1 MGAAW
6 FRECIAMANR
16 LRSLLGFLRAEDGS
30 LRHKAIRS
38 TIWVGL
44 STAGMTSLSLVKS
57 VILARLLT
65 PDHFGLMAACMVV
78 IRAVEVFTETGLGA
92 ALIQRKAQVE
102 DAVPTAFSMAAARGV
117 VLAAIVFAIAPF
129 VSDFYEEPRLTSLLE
144 VMSAALLIS
153 GLSNLNTISL
163 QKDLNFRPLFRLQQA
178 VAVTDLVATVS
189 LAVWLRDVW
198 ALVLGQ
204 IIKSVVALLLSYVL
218 IPGKP
223 RFGWDGQIA
232 RELLAY
238 GRFIT
243 GVTVV
248 VYVTT
253 EIDNVVIG
261 KILGMQALGIYVVA
275 YMLANLPATHLS
287 KVISGVMFPA
297 YSKMQDNPS
306 LLLRAYLE
314 TTRVVSTVAIP
325 LAVGLAILADELVT
339 LVYGPAWKQAATV
352 IPLLCVFGALRAVS
366 STNGYVFNAIGK
378 PQIPFYVNLAKLAMI
393 AALIVPMTRQ
403 YNIVGAAA
411 AVTLPSIAMFA
422 VSYVVFSKTLQVPVS
437 RIVAALTP
445 SLLASA
451 VMASALLLT
460 KQWYSLG
467 DPVHLSLAIAGSVVL
482 YALANWRDLRRAA
495 KLVLDR

>member
-1 MGAAW
+1 MGRWLTAT
-6 FRECIAMANR
+6 
-16 LRSLLGFLRAEDGS
+16 LRFLNAEDGS
-30 LRHKAIRS
+30 LRQKAVRS

-57 VILARLLT
+57 IILARLLT
-65 PDHFGLMAACMVV
+65 PDHFGMMAACMVV
-78 IRAVEVFTETGLGA
+78 IRAVEVFTETGLGP
-92 ALIQRKAQVE
+92 ALIQRKARIE

-117 VLAAIVFAIAPF
+117 VLAAIVFALAPF
-129 VSDFYEEPRLTSLLE
+129 VSGFYDEPRLTSLLE
-144 VMSAALLIS
+144 VLSAALLIS
-153 GLSNLNTISL
+153 GLSNLNTIAL
-163 QKDLNFRPLFRLQQA
+163 QKELSFRPLFRLQQA
-178 VAVTDLVATVS
+178 VAVTDVVVTVS

-204 IIKSVVALLLSYVL
+204 IIKSIIALLLSYVL
-218 IPGKP
+218 VPGRP

-261 KILGMQALGIYVVA
+261 KILGMQPLGIYVVA

-297 YSKMQDNPS
+297 YSKLQDDRS

-325 LAVGLAILADELVT
+325 MAVGVAVLADELIT
-339 LVYGPAWKQAATV
+339 LVYGQAWRQAITV
-352 IPLLCVFGALRAVS
+352 LPLLCVFGALRAVS

-378 PQIPFYVNLAKLAMI
+378 PQIPFYVNLAKLGII

-403 YNIVGAAA
+403 FNLVGAAA
-411 AVTLPSIAMFA
+411 AVTLPSVAMFA
-422 VSYVVFSKTLQVPVS
+422 VSYVVFSKTLRIPVS
-437 RIVAALTP
+437 RMVAAIVP
-445 SLLASA
+445 SVLASA
-451 VMASALLLT
+451 IMASALLLT
-460 KQWYSLG
+460 KRWY
-467 DPVHLSLAIAGSVVL
+467 PLSEPGPLVLAIVGSVVL
-482 YALANWRDLRRAA
+482 YTLANWRDVQRAVR
-495 KLVLDR
+495 LVVER

>member
-1 MGAAW
+1 MGRW
-6 FRECIAMANR
+6 LTSTRR
-16 LRSLLGFLRAEDGS
+16 FLNAEDGS
-30 LRHKAIRS
+30 LRQKAIRS

-78 IRAVEVFTETGLGA
+78 IRAVEVFTETGLGP
-92 ALIQRKAQVE
+92 ALIQRKAGVE

-129 VSDFYEEPRLTSLLE
+129 VSGFYEEPRLTSLLE
-144 VMSAALLIS
+144 VLSAALLIG
-153 GLSNLNTISL
+153 GLSNLNTIAL
-163 QKDLNFRPLFRLQQA
+163 QKDLNFRRLFRLQQA
-178 VAVTDLVATVS
+178 VAVTDLVVTVA
-189 LAVWLRDVW
+189 LAVWLRNVW

-204 IIKSVVALLLSYVL
+204 VIKALVALLLSYTLV
-218 IPGKP
+218 PGRP
-223 RFGWDGQIA
+223 RFGWDGRIA

-297 YSKMQDNPS
+297 YSKLQDDRS
-306 LLLRAYLE
+306 LLLHAYLE
-314 TTRVVSTVAIP
+314 TTRVVSTVAMP
-325 LAVGLAILADELVT
+325 MAVGLAVLADELVT
-339 LVYGPAWKQAATV
+339 LVYGQEWRQAATV
-352 IPLLCVFGALRAVS
+352 LPLLCVFGALRAVS

-378 PQIPFYVNLAKLAMI
+378 PQIPFYVNLVKLGMI

-403 YNIVGAAA
+403 FNLVGAAA

-422 VSYVVFSKTLQVPVS
+422 VSYIVFAKTLQVRVL
-437 RIVAALTP
+437 RMVAAIVP
-445 SLLASA
+445 SVLASA
-451 VMASALLLT
+451 IMASALLVT
-460 KQWYSLG
+460 KQWCSLSELG
-467 DPVHLSLAIAGSVVL
+467 PLALAIVGSVVL
-482 YALANWRDLRRAA
+482 YTLANWRDVRRAV
-495 KLVLDR
+495 KLVIKR